1 MKRKIV
7 KLLSSPIFE
16 DNLIGLSLIGGN
28 TWEDFLEMGIGRKMR
43 NGFRYSFKRR
53 CHDANRVIFHRINP
67 ETVAYLGD
75 FSIIFMSMEDYTGA
89 YPHIQL
95 IDI

>member
-7 KLLSSPIFE
+7 KLLSSPILE

-28 TWEDFLEMGIGRKMR
+28 TWEDFLEMNIGRKMR
-43 NGFRYSFKRR
+43 NSTRYKFNRR
-53 CHDANRVIFHRINP
+53 CYNANMLIFHRINP
-67 ETVAYLGD
+67 ETAAYLGD
-75 FSIIFMSMEDYTGA
+75 FSIIFMSMEDYTGT